1 MVVLGFVPQA
11 LARGANLCERGARMC
26 GAEEGGS
33 LLGLD
38 PEADADLLA
47 EAPGL
52 IPACVVGT
60 DAFWKQRRGRSVAGG
75 GWAKIP
81 ELGRDDPCPCCSGR
95 EHKRCCGAH

>member
-1 MVVLGFVPQA
+1 
-11 LARGANLCERGARMC
+11 MC

-52 IPACVVGT
+52 IPACVVGIA
-60 DAFWKQRRGRSVAGG
+60 AFWKQRRGRSVAGG
-75 GWAKIP
+75 GWAKVP
-81 ELGRDDPCPCCSGR
+81 KLGRTTRAPVGSGR
-95 EHKRCCGAH
+95 KHKRCCGAH

>member
-1 MVVLGFVPQA
+1 
-11 LARGANLCERGARMC
+11 MC

-47 EAPGL
+47 EGPGL
-52 IPACVVGT
+52 IPACVVGIA
-60 DAFWKQRRGRSVAGG
+60 AFWKQRCGRSVAGD
-75 GWAKIP
+75 GWAKVP
-81 ELGRDDPCPCCSGR
+81 KLGRNDPCPCGSGR